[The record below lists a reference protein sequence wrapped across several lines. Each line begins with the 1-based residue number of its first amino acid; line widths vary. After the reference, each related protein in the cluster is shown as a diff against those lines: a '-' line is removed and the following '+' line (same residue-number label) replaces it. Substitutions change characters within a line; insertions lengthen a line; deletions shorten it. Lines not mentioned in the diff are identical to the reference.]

1 MSTPTA
7 VTGQSTPYRLNSY
20 ISIGEFYSAPTAV
33 DLSNLQVGGTAAEQD
48 TRLAEV
54 IARASSWAD
63 QMCGQILAATVDT
76 EVQKIRPNRDGFF
89 VVHTNNWPC
98 IQVNSFG
105 YGSLPGSI
113 GSMSDLSGVFVEPR
127 GFTVTAP
134 GFGLVSSQGPL
145 QFGPLVGGDRQYFC
159 QYTYVNGYPN
169 TLLATACNAGD
180 QTVTVVDPTGII
192 ANLTRLTIF
201 DGSLISVGPPSLTE
215 RGLSVTGVTG
225 SVVSLAAPLAYGH
238 AAGTGISALPDA
250 VKQAVILLTKTLIM
264 TRGAEAITMDDLS
277 GGPARTTSTGGIE
290 EAEVAIAAELLEPFG
305 RIR

>member
-7 VTGQSTPYRLNSY
+7 VAGQSTPYRLTSY
-20 ISIGEFYSAPTAV
+20 LTIGEFMSAPTAV
-33 DLSNLQVGGTAAEQD
+33 DLSNLQVGGTQAEQD

-63 QMCGQILAATVDT
+63 QICGQILAATTDT
-76 EVQKIRPNRDGFF
+76 EVQKIRPSRDGFF
-89 VVHTNNWPC
+89 IVHTNNWPV

-113 GSMSDLSGVFVEPR
+113 GQMSDLSGVFVEPR

-134 GFGLVSSQGPL
+134 GFGLISSQGPL
-145 QFGPLVGGDRQYFC
+145 QFGPLAGGDRQYFC
-159 QYTYVNGYPN
+159 QYTYINGYPTT
-169 TLLATACNAGD
+169 TLSAPCNAGD
-180 QTVTVVDPTGII
+180 TAVTVADTTGII
-192 ANLTRLTIF
+192 ADLTRLTIY
-201 DGSLISVGPPSLTE
+201 DGSLVATGPPSLTE
-215 RGLSVTGVTG
+215 RGLSVTGVSG
-225 SVVSLAAPLAYGH
+225 NVVSLGAPLAFSH
-238 AAGTGISALPDA
+238 AVGIGISSLPDA

-290 EAEVAIAAELLEPFG
+290 EAEVAIAAELLEPFA
-305 RIR
+305 RTR